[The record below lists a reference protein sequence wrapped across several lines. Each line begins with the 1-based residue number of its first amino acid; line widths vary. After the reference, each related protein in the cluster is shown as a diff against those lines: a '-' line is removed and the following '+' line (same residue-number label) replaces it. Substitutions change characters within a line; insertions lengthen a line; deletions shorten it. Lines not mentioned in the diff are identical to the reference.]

1 MEKKI
6 FGDEK
11 WTKKDYLKTEAWAE
25 VQEKVALI
33 SEAVSDHE
41 DLAHLEGQDL
51 ARAVARQVALA
62 VYDCLTEQVLVD
74 EGDLMKFTRSQQS
87 HWNFMLL
94 GQLDDPWW
102 SAMDTQEADRK
113 QQPFTGYFL
122 AKMIHRLHLLKVS
135 VWWEGIQAALEEG
148 KRWRVLASP
157 ASGEPRKKFKEW
169 QNEFPEEAAEWPSP
183 WKIANQF
190 KVTVDH
196 SHKPVEVD
204 VSMDWTGKGEFA
216 PKHNET
222 TRTRLKKVWPC
233 RLQYDGIMVI
243 DAELM
248 PSSSRVWVLNGIDP
262 MEGWN
267 EGDDQTYEIQMLQE
281 KLADAQ
287 DEIKRLKNAL
297 TESEAKEFGLDLEV
311 HGLRNDL
318 EETREQLKAMAS
330 DTVEIRMQYNPKTGR
345 IHQL

>member
-1 MEKKI
+1 MEKKN

-11 WTKKDYLKTEAWAE
+11 WTKKDYLKTEAWQE
-25 VQEKVALI
+25 VQEKVKLI
-33 SEAVSDHE
+33 SEAVSDQE
-41 DLAHLEGQDL
+41 DLAHLEGPALMQ
-51 ARAVARQVALA
+51 AVARQVALA

-94 GQLDDPWW
+94 GQLDEPWW
-102 SAMDTQEADRK
+102 SAMDTQEANRK
-113 QQPFTGYFL
+113 EQPFTGYFL
-122 AKMIHRLHLLKVS
+122 AKMIHRLHLLKVD
-135 VWWEGIQAALEEG
+135 VWWEGIMVALVEG

-157 ASGEPRKKFKEW
+157 ASGEARKKFKDW

-183 WKIANQF
+183 WKIANEF

-196 SHKPVEVD
+196 SHKPIEVD
-204 VSMDWTGKGEFA
+204 VSLDFIGKGDFVPSLTE
-216 PKHNET
+216 K

-233 RLQYDGIMVI
+233 RLQYDGIIFI

-248 PSSSRVWVLNGIDP
+248 PSTSKLWVLNGIDP

-267 EGDDQTYEIQMLQE
+267 DGDDQTYEIEILKE
-281 KLADAQ
+281 KLEAAH

-297 TESEAKEFGLDLEV
+297 TVVEAKEFSLDLQV
-311 HGLRNDL
+311 HGLEADL
-318 EETREQLKAMAS
+318 REAREQLKVLGS
-330 DTVEIRMQYNPKTGR
+330 ETVEIRMVYDPKTGTM
-345 IHQL
+345 HQF

>member
-1 MEKKI
+1 MEKKN

-11 WTKKDYLKTEAWAE
+11 WTKKDYLKTEAWQE
-25 VQEKVALI
+25 VQEKVKLI
-33 SEAVSDHE
+33 SEAVSDQE
-41 DLAHLEGQDL
+41 DLAHLEGQAL
-51 ARAVARQVALA
+51 MQAVARQVALA

-94 GQLDDPWW
+94 GQLDEPWW
-102 SAMDTQEADRK
+102 SAMDTQEANRK
-113 QQPFTGYFL
+113 EQPFTGYFL
-122 AKMIHRLHLLKVS
+122 AKMIHRLHLLKVD
-135 VWWEGIQAALEEG
+135 VWWEGIMVALVEG

-157 ASGEPRKKFKEW
+157 ASGEARKNFKAW

-196 SHKPVEVD
+196 SHKPIEVD
-204 VSMDWTGKGEFA
+204 VSFDFSAGEYA
-216 PKHNET
+216 PSNMER

-233 RLQYDGIMVI
+233 RLHYDGIIFI
-243 DAELM
+243 DAQQL
-248 PSSSRVWVLNGIDP
+248 PSSRRLWVLNGIDP

-267 EGDDQTYEIQMLQE
+267 EGGDQNYEIENLKE

-297 TESEAKEFGLDLEV
+297 TESGAKVFELDVEV
-311 HGLRNDL
+311 HGLRKDYEL
-318 EETREQLKAMAS
+318 KSAQLKALGS
-330 DTVEIRMQYNPKTGR
+330 ETVEIRMIYNPKTGR
-345 IHQL
+345 IEQL